1 MKTAWKRTGA
11 VLVSWLLLCLLALSA
26 SAMGPVEV
34 GVAFWK
40 DSKGEQTSLA
50 NDGID
55 TDRAATLTRQANGT
69 YTLELPLKKLS
80 RINITGRLS
89 GLTIGDVT
97 YDGTLSGSFDD
108 DTALLTIKNLP
119 ASVLTGSDAGKALA
133 VTCNLDMDVKLLGE
147 ITTPAR
153 LCIWAEKYNTVSYNK
168 PPRRAGETSH
178 RPAGRLRF
186 YGFAEEAYST
196 MMLLPVI
203 SAGTGRPI

>member
-26 SAMGPVEV
+26 SAVGPVEV

-80 RINITGRLS
+80 RI
-89 GLTIGDVT
+89 
-97 YDGTLSGSFDD
+97 FDD

-153 LCIWAEKYNTVSYNK
+153 LCIWAEK
-168 PPRRAGETSH
+168 
-178 RPAGRLRF
+178 
-186 YGFAEEAYST
+186 
-196 MMLLPVI
+196 
-203 SAGTGRPI
+203 

>member
-26 SAMGPVEV
+26 SAVGPVEV

-80 RINITGRLS
+80 RINIPAQEPHFLFS
-89 GLTIGDVT
+89 MSKVQQFCE
-97 YDGTLSGSFDD
+97 TLPKQIDF
-108 DTALLTIKNLP
+108 
-119 ASVLTGSDAGKALA
+119 
-133 VTCNLDMDVKLLGE
+133 
-147 ITTPAR
+147 
-153 LCIWAEKYNTVSYNK
+153 
-168 PPRRAGETSH
+168 
-178 RPAGRLRF
+178 
-186 YGFAEEAYST
+186 FA
-196 MMLLPVI
+196 
-203 SAGTGRPI
+203 

>member
-26 SAMGPVEV
+26 SAVGPVEV

-69 YTLELPLKKLS
+69 
-80 RINITGRLS
+80 
-89 GLTIGDVT
+89 
-97 YDGTLSGSFDD
+97 
-108 DTALLTIKNLP
+108 
-119 ASVLTGSDAGKALA
+119 
-133 VTCNLDMDVKLLGE
+133 
-147 ITTPAR
+147 
-153 LCIWAEKYNTVSYNK
+153 
-168 PPRRAGETSH
+168 
-178 RPAGRLRF
+178 
-186 YGFAEEAYST
+186 AYST